1 MNKRKFEL
9 WFFRDLTDEQRF
21 ALFRLHGVPV
31 GEKMTLGQQ
40 QATMNYIFTHHREIE
55 NNA

>member
-1 MNKRKFEL
+1 MDLIKFQL

-31 GEKMTLGQQ
+31 GEKMTLGHQ
-40 QATMNYIFTHHREIE
+40 QAVMNYIFTHHRKVET
-55 NNA
+55 NA